1 MSTRRSVI
9 RQRLS
14 GWFDSVLHWDRRM
27 VHTIGTSRKLNRLDR
42 MFVTATFLGDGYIWA
57 TLALGLLVF
66 GGTADRRY
74 VGIGFAVTVAN
85 IVIFR
90 FIKTLTGRIRPENT
104 DVKEERM
111 RTRIDG
117 YSFPS
122 GHATTSF
129 GLAWVVFNC
138 YPHVAVQTSVYVV
151 AATIAFSRVV
161 VREHYPL
168 DVLGGAI
175 LGSAVAALLFP
186 LFTNLFF

>member
-1 MSTRRSVI
+1 MSTLRSSIRRKAS
-9 RQRLS
+9 S
-14 GWFDSVLHWDRRM
+14 WFDNVLHWDRRM
-27 VHTIGTSRKLNRLDR
+27 VHDIGESRKLDKFGR

-57 TLALGLLVF
+57 SLALGLLIF
-66 GGTADRRY
+66 GGAMDRRY
-74 VGIGFAVTVAN
+74 VGIGFGVTVAN
-85 IVIFR
+85 IVVFR
-90 FIKTLTGRIRPENT
+90 LIKTMTGRIRPQQT
-104 DVKEERM
+104 ADKQERL

-138 YPHVAVQTSVYVV
+138 YPHVAIQTSVYVV
-151 AATIAFSRVV
+151 AATIAFSRVA

-175 LGSAVAALLFP
+175 LGSAVAASLFP
-186 LFTNLFF
+186 LFIRLFF

>member
-1 MSTRRSVI
+1 MSAFRSSVRRK
-9 RQRLS
+9 LS
-14 GWFDSVLHWDRRM
+14 DWLDSVLHWDRRM
-27 VHTIGTSRKLNRLDR
+27 VHAIGENRKLNKFDR

-57 TLALGLLVF
+57 SLALGLLLF
-66 GGTADRRY
+66 GGAVDRRY
-74 VGIGFAVTVAN
+74 VGIGFFVTVAN

-90 FIKTLTGRIRPENT
+90 VIKTLTGRVRPENK
-104 DVKEERM
+104 DEKEERL

-129 GLAWVVFNC
+129 GLAWVIFNC

-161 VREHYPL
+161 VREHYPV

-175 LGSAVAALLFP
+175 LGSAVAAVLFP
-186 LFTNLFF
+186 VLTRFLF

>member
-1 MSTRRSVI
+1 
-9 RQRLS
+9 
-14 GWFDSVLHWDRRM
+14 
-27 VHTIGTSRKLNRLDR
+27 
-42 MFVTATFLGDGYIWA
+42 
-57 TLALGLLVF
+57 
-66 GGTADRRY
+66 

>member
-1 MSTRRSVI
+1 MLSSFKRKMSS
-9 RQRLS
+9 
-14 GWFDSVLHWDRRM
+14 WFDSLLHWDRRM
-27 VHTIGTSRKLNRLDR
+27 VHAIGENRKLNKFDR

-57 TLALGLLVF
+57 TLGLGLLLF
-66 GGTADRRY
+66 GGAVDRRY
-74 VGIGFAVTVAN
+74 VGIGFFVTVAN
-85 IVIFR
+85 IVVFR
-90 FIKTLTGRIRPENT
+90 LIKTLTGRVRPENK
-104 DVKEERM
+104 DEKEERL

-129 GLAWVVFNC
+129 GLAWVIFNC

-168 DVLGGAI
+168 DVLGGAL
-175 LGSAVAALLFP
+175 LGSAVAVSLVPIFTRLLF
-186 LFTNLFF
+186 

>member
-1 MSTRRSVI
+1 MSAFRSSVRRK
-9 RQRLS
+9 LS
-14 GWFDSVLHWDRRM
+14 DWLDSVLHWDRRM
-27 VHTIGTSRKLNRLDR
+27 VHAIGENRKLNKFDR

-57 TLALGLLVF
+57 SLALGLLLF
-66 GGTADRRY
+66 GGAVDRRY
-74 VGIGFAVTVAN
+74 VGIGFFVTVAN

-90 FIKTLTGRIRPENT
+90 VIKTLTGRVRPENK
-104 DVKEERM
+104 DEKEERL

-129 GLAWVVFNC
+129 GLAWVIFNC

-175 LGSAVAALLFP
+175 LGSAVSAVLFP
-186 LFTNLFF
+186 VLTRFLF

>member
-1 MSTRRSVI
+1 MSAMRSLFKRKI
-9 RQRLS
+9 S
-14 GWFDSVLHWDRRM
+14 SWFDSLLHWDRRM
-27 VHTIGTSRKLNRLDR
+27 VHATGQNRKLNKFDR

-57 TLALGLLVF
+57 SLALGLLLF
-66 GGTADRRY
+66 GGSVDRRY
-74 VGIGFAVTVAN
+74 VGIGFFVTVIN
-85 IVIFR
+85 VLIFR
-90 FIKTLTGRIRPENT
+90 FIKTLTGRVRPENK
-104 DVKEERM
+104 DEREERL

-175 LGSAVAALLFP
+175 LGSAVAAALFP
-186 LFTNLFF
+186 LFIRILL

>member
-1 MSTRRSVI
+1 MSNVCSAVRRRMST
-9 RQRLS
+9 
-14 GWFDSVLHWDRRM
+14 WFDSVLHWDRRM
-27 VHTIGTSRKLNRLDR
+27 VHAIGENRKLNKFDR

-57 TLALGLLVF
+57 SLALGLLLF
-66 GGTADRRY
+66 GGAVDRRY
-74 VGIGFAVTVAN
+74 VGIGFFVTVAN

-90 FIKTLTGRIRPENT
+90 VIKTLTGRVRPENK
-104 DVKEERM
+104 DEREERL

-129 GLAWVVFNC
+129 GLAWVIFNC

-175 LGSAVAALLFP
+175 LGSAVAVALFP
-186 LFTNLFF
+186 VLTHFLF

>member
-1 MSTRRSVI
+1 MRSSWKRRMSS
-9 RQRLS
+9 
-14 GWFDSVLHWDRRM
+14 WFDSLLHWDRRM
-27 VHTIGTSRKLNRLDR
+27 VHAIGENRRLNRFDR
-42 MFVTATFLGDGYIWA
+42 MFVTATFLGDGYLWA
-57 TLALGLLVF
+57 FLALGLLLF
-66 GGTADRRY
+66 GGAVDRRY
-74 VGIGFAVTVAN
+74 VGIGFFVTVAN
-85 IVIFR
+85 ILIFR
-90 FIKTLTGRIRPENT
+90 MIKTLTGRVRPESR
-104 DVKEERM
+104 DDREERL

-138 YPHVAVQTSVYVV
+138 YPYVAVQTSVYVV

-175 LGSAVAALLFP
+175 LGSAVAAALFP
-186 LFTNLFF
+186 LFTRLFF

>member
-1 MSTRRSVI
+1 
-9 RQRLS
+9 
-14 GWFDSVLHWDRRM
+14 M
-27 VHTIGTSRKLNRLDR
+27 VHAIGENRRLNKFDR
-42 MFVTATFLGDGYIWA
+42 MFVTATFLGDGYLWA
-57 TLALGLLVF
+57 SLALGMLLF
-66 GGTADRRY
+66 GGAVDRRY
-74 VGIGFAVTVAN
+74 VGIGFFVTVVN

-90 FIKTLTGRIRPENT
+90 VIKTLTGRVRPES
-104 DVKEERM
+104 VKEKEERL

-138 YPHVAVQTSVYVV
+138 YPHVAVQTSVYIV

-175 LGSAVAALLFP
+175 LGSVVAAALFPVFTRLLF
-186 LFTNLFF
+186 

>member
-1 MSTRRSVI
+1 MTTRRVAI
-9 RQRLS
+9 RRRLS
-14 GWFDSVLHWDRRM
+14 SWFDSVLHWDRRM
-27 VHTIGTSRKLNRLDR
+27 VHTIGASRKIIKLDR
-42 MFVTATFLGDGYIWA
+42 MFVTATLLGDGYIWA
-57 TLALGLLVF
+57 TLAFGLLVF
-66 GGTADRRY
+66 GGSSDRRY
-74 VGIGFAVTVAN
+74 VGIGFVVTVAN
-85 IVIFR
+85 ILIFR
-90 FIKTLTGRIRPENT
+90 VIKTLTGRIRPET
-104 DVKEERM
+104 TAQPRL
-111 RTRIDG
+111 RTRVDG

-175 LGSAVAALLFP
+175 LGSAVSAALFP
-186 LFTNLFF
+186 LLTQLFF

>member
-1 MSTRRSVI
+1 MSAFRSSVRRK
-9 RQRLS
+9 LS
-14 GWFDSVLHWDRRM
+14 DWLDSVLHWDRRM
-27 VHTIGTSRKLNRLDR
+27 VHAIGENRKLNKFDR

-57 TLALGLLVF
+57 SLALGLLLF
-66 GGTADRRY
+66 GGAVDRRY
-74 VGIGFAVTVAN
+74 VGIGFLVTVAN

-90 FIKTLTGRIRPENT
+90 VIKMLTGRVRPENK
-104 DVKEERM
+104 DEKEERL

-129 GLAWVVFNC
+129 GLAWVIFNC

-168 DVLGGAI
+168 DVLGGAL
-175 LGSAVAALLFP
+175 LGSAVAVSLFPIFTRLLF
-186 LFTNLFF
+186 

>member
-1 MSTRRSVI
+1 MSAIRSSVRR
-9 RQRLS
+9 RLS
-14 GWFDSVLHWDRRM
+14 DWFDSVLHWDRRM
-27 VHTIGTSRKLNRLDR
+27 VHAIGENRKLNKFDR

-57 TLALGLLVF
+57 ALGLGLLLF
-66 GGTADRRY
+66 GGAVDRRY
-74 VGIGFAVTVAN
+74 VGIGFFVTVAN
-85 IVIFR
+85 IVVFR
-90 FIKTLTGRIRPENT
+90 LIKTLTGRVRPENK
-104 DVKEERM
+104 DEKEERL

-129 GLAWVVFNC
+129 GLAWVIFNC

-168 DVLGGAI
+168 DVLGGAL
-175 LGSAVAALLFP
+175 LGSAVAVSLVPIFTRLLF
-186 LFTNLFF
+186 

>member
-1 MSTRRSVI
+1 VSAFRSSVRRK
-9 RQRLS
+9 LS
-14 GWFDSVLHWDRRM
+14 DWLDSVLHWDRRM
-27 VHTIGTSRKLNRLDR
+27 VHAIGENRKLNKFDR

-57 TLALGLLVF
+57 SLALGLLLF
-66 GGTADRRY
+66 GGTVDRRY
-74 VGIGFAVTVAN
+74 VGIGFFVTVAN
-85 IVIFR
+85 IAIFR
-90 FIKTLTGRIRPENT
+90 VIKTLTGRVRPENKEE
-104 DVKEERM
+104 KEERL

-129 GLAWVVFNC
+129 GLAWVIFNC

-175 LGSAVAALLFP
+175 LGSAVAASLFPVLTRLLF
-186 LFTNLFF
+186 

>member
-1 MSTRRSVI
+1 MRSLFKRKI
-9 RQRLS
+9 S
-14 GWFDSVLHWDRRM
+14 SWFDSLLHWDRRM
-27 VHTIGTSRKLNRLDR
+27 VHAIGQNRKLNKFDR

-57 TLALGLLVF
+57 SLALGLLLF
-66 GGTADRRY
+66 GGSVDRRY
-74 VGIGFAVTVAN
+74 VGIGFFVTVIN
-85 IVIFR
+85 VLIFR
-90 FIKTLTGRIRPENT
+90 FIKTLTGRVRPENK
-104 DVKEERM
+104 DEREERL

-175 LGSAVAALLFP
+175 LGSAVAAALFP
-186 LFTNLFF
+186 LFIRILL

>member
-1 MSTRRSVI
+1 
-9 RQRLS
+9 
-14 GWFDSVLHWDRRM
+14 M
-27 VHTIGTSRKLNRLDR
+27 VHAIGENRKLDKFDR

-57 TLALGLLVF
+57 ALGLGLLLF
-66 GGTADRRY
+66 GGSADRLH
-74 VGIGFAVTVAN
+74 VGIGFVVTVAN
-85 IVIFR
+85 IAIFR
-90 FIKTLTGRIRPENT
+90 LIKMLTGRVRPET
-104 DVKEERM
+104 AAEARL

-129 GLAWVVFNC
+129 GLAWVIFNC

-151 AATIAFSRVV
+151 AAIIAFSRVV

-175 LGSAVAALLFP
+175 LGSIVAVSLFP
-186 LFTNLFF
+186 LLTRLLF